1 MGVVGFQV
9 SVEVVVDQE
18 RQLIHNVRGLHLHAE
33 PPTVMVS
40 ELKINNG

>member
-18 RQLIHNVRGLHLHAE
+18 RQMIHNVRGLHLHDE
-33 PPTVMVS
+33 QPSVMVS
-40 ELKINNG
+40 KLKINNG

>member
-18 RQLIHNVRGLHLHAE
+18 RQMIHNVTGLHLHDAQ
-33 PPTVMVS
+33 PPVMVS